1 MIILPFSLWGETLK
15 QEMNGDIREAA
26 RKNYDWD
33 HAPVSREKI
42 SDLVFDWRLYP
53 RKEVDHQTVVQHYVK
68 ALEAGAVFPTV
79 KVGLFK
85 GKKTIVDGLHR
96 VRAHT
101 QLKRDYVDCSTLPFE
116 SEAELF
122 AEAVRL
128 NSSHGKRFS
137 DIELKEN
144 IKRLKQYKFNV
155 RDIVA
160 LVHVPASEIY
170 REAAAPIA
178 VLTLPC
184 GKKIGLGN
192 AKPDSLDLVQLK
204 NALKSCIRL
213 AGSGQI
219 GNAETMSL
227 VVRCHLE
234 LGKVLSHG

>member
-1 MIILPFSLWGETLK
+1 
-15 QEMNGDIREAA
+15 MNGNIREAA

-144 IKRLKQYKFNV
+144 IRRLKQYKFNV
-155 RDIVA
+155 KDIVA

-170 REAAAPIA
+170 REAAAPVA
-178 VLTLPC
+178 VLTLPS
-184 GKKIGLGN
+184 GKKINIG
-192 AKPDSLDLVQLK
+192 AKPDAPDLVQFK
-204 NALKSCIRL
+204 NALKLCLRW

-219 GNAETMSL
+219 PIGNAETTAL